1 MKLSKQNNSLD
12 VMLLAFIRLLT
23 ILVNML
29 STAILSRNL
38 PLDSYGT
45 YASANLVVNLFTT
58 LTQLGL
64 MDAVNYYYH
73 QKKLDG
79 RDCLNTIFFIQICI
93 GMACAGVILAG
104 QRGIT
109 AYFDNP
115 GLAGLYGYLAL
126 RPMMGNLLNSM
137 LVLQISIGKAR
148 AVAVRNILMAL
159 AKLVAILI
167 TSFLTRDI
175 ATIFVAYL
183 VIDGITLFYFY
194 QNFRRESFAINP
206 FAFKGK
212 LIKPIMAFAVP
223 MGIHVIANSLSRD
236 MDKLVIGYFE
246 NTQTLAVY
254 ANCSTLLPFG
264 MVSAAFMTI
273 IIPIVTQ
280 LIQNEEYERSAGLF
294 GAYLRVG
301 FITTFMFTGAC
312 IIMAEEVI
320 KLLYGDQYL
329 SGKGIF
335 ILYTFV
341 DMAKFAGVTLVLTA
355 KGRTKTLM
363 VISLSALACNALLN
377 PVLYWL
383 MGVPGPAVATVLVT
397 LGTTAVLLGISAS
410 VLKISMSALL
420 EWKCMRKLAV
430 FLLIAM
436 AACAAV
442 RHVLVRM
449 QMNFFVVL
457 ICGGVTAC
465 GLSLLLCRKELLDAM
480 RSLNRERVEK
490 KQRECGQ

>member
-1 MKLSKQNNSLD
+1 MKLGKQNNSVD
-12 VMLLAFIRLLT
+12 AILLALMRLLT

-38 PLDSYGT
+38 SLDSYGT

-73 QKKLDG
+73 QKKLNS
-79 RDCLNTIFFIQICI
+79 RDCINTIFFIQICI
-93 GMACAGVILAG
+93 GLACGGVILGG

-126 RPMMGNLLNSM
+126 RPMMGNLFSSL
-137 LVLQISIGKAR
+137 LVLQMSIGKAR
-148 AVAVRNILMAL
+148 AVAVRNALMAL
-159 AKLVAILI
+159 AKLITILI

-175 ATIFVAYL
+175 ATIFIAYL
-183 VIDGITLFYFY
+183 LLDGITLFYFY
-194 QNFRRESFAINP
+194 RNFRRESFAINP

-223 MGIHVIANSLSRD
+223 MGIYVMANSLSRD

-254 ANCSTLLPFG
+254 ANCSTLLPFD
-264 MVSAAFMTI
+264 MVSAAFLTI
-273 IIPIVTQ
+273 MIPIMTQ
-280 LIQNEEYERSAGLF
+280 LVQNEEYERGARLF

-312 IIMAEEVI
+312 IVMAEEVI
-320 KLLYGDQYL
+320 MLLYGGQYL
-329 SGKGIF
+329 SGKWIF
-335 ILYTFV
+335 VLYTLV
-341 DMAKFAGVTLVLTA
+341 DMAKFAGVSLVLSA
-355 KGRTKTLM
+355 KGRTKMLM
-363 VISLSALACNALLN
+363 AISLGALACNAVLN

-383 MGVPGPAVATVLVT
+383 MGVPGPAVATVMIT
-397 LGTTAVLLGISAS
+397 LGTTAVLLAISSGI
-410 VLKISMSALL
+410 LKTSIHCLL
-420 EWKCMRKLAV
+420 EWKCMSKITA

-442 RHVLVRM
+442 RHVLVRI
-449 QMNFFVVL
+449 QLNFFAVL

-465 GLSLLLCRKELLDAM
+465 GLSLLLCRKDLTAAL

-490 KQRECGQ
+490 KRQE